1 MFFLF
6 SRTYI
11 LGSAM
16 ITNNCVYYLLLERHS
31 MKRKT
36 VRIYFLS
43 ILSVFSV
50 PGKHVKFNNLL

>member
-1 MFFLF
+1 
-6 SRTYI
+6 
-11 LGSAM
+11 M

-50 PGKHVKFNNLL
+50 PGKHVKFNNFL